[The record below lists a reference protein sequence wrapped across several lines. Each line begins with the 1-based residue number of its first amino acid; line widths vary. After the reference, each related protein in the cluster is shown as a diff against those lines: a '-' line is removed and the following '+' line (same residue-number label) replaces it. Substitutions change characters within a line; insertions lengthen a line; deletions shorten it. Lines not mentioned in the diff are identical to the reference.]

1 MNAKEKLFVNNLVN
15 HEIGQINKSI
25 DETVEWISY
34 KRLRTC
40 QAYVYETEK
49 YYVLRSYST
58 PVAAIRKENGFGFDF
73 LRLVYGYTATSAH
86 HIAKF
91 FNDYGAKQRLVY
103 RP

>member
-1 MNAKEKLFVNNLVN
+1 MNAKDKLFVNNVVN
-15 HEIGQINKSI
+15 YEIALINKSI
-25 DETVEWISY
+25 DETNVWLSY

-49 YYVLRSYST
+49 YYILRNYHT
-58 PVAAIRKENGFGFDF
+58 TVAAIRKENGFGFDF
-73 LRLVYGYTATSAH
+73 LRLVYGYTSTSAQ

-91 FNDYGAKQRLVY
+91 FNDYGAKQRMVY